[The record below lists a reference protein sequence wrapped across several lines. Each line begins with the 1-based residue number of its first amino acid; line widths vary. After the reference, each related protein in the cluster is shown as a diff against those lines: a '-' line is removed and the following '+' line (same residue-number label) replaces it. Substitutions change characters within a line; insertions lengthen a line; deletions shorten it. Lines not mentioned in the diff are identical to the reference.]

1 MEFQQDGQQDAQR
14 LGLGIINLYEG
25 RMRMIIS
32 LIREA
37 VMAAADC
44 SKEQEEMISHIRD
57 NLANVGYLRRK
68 DFDSHMAGV
77 LARMGKM
84 RKNAK
89 DAAEGFLTE
98 EGKIADEM
106 VNILRKTLACGGI
119 SFSAIEILPIVKTE
133 ILPRHHEMEKRLA
146 GVLMEFQM
154 EQTALNTALKAL
166 LSKGERVRIKDLK
179 AMVYAINIYYGENG
193 KGINRALK
201 GFEKTRQETTAEWH
215 GLFSAYGK
223 NIGDYA
229 DCLIPI
235 TQI

>member
-1 MEFQQDGQQDAQR
+1 MEFQQDIQQDIQG
-14 LGLGIINLYEG
+14 LGLGIVNLYER
-25 RMRMIIS
+25 RMRMVIS

-44 SKEQEEMISHIRD
+44 SKEQEEMIGQIRD
-57 NLANVGYLRRK
+57 NLANVGCLRRK

-77 LARMGKM
+77 LARMEKM
-84 RKNAK
+84 RKRTK

-106 VNILRKTLACGGI
+106 VNILRKTLACGFTL
-119 SFSAIEILPIVKTE
+119 SVVEILPIVKTE

-154 EQTALNTALKAL
+154 EQTALNIALKDL
-166 LSKGERVRIKDLK
+166 LFKGERVRIKDLK

-223 NIGDYA
+223 NRHQA
-229 DCLIPI
+229 LEARR
-235 TQI
+235 

>member
-1 MEFQQDGQQDAQR
+1 MELPKDAQR
-14 LGLGIINLYEG
+14 LGLGIINLYER
-25 RMRMIIS
+25 RMRIIIS

-44 SKEQEEMISHIRD
+44 SKEQEEMIGQLRN

-77 LARMGKM
+77 LARMGRI

-106 VNILRKTLACGGI
+106 VNILRKTLACG
-119 SFSAIEILPIVKTE
+119 FTLSAIEILPIVQTE

-154 EQTALNTALKAL
+154 EQTAFNTALKDL

-179 AMVYAINIYYGENG
+179 AMVYAMNIYYGENG

-201 GFEKTRQETTAEWH
+201 GFEKIRQETAAEWH

-223 NIGDYA
+223 NMHQASI
-229 DCLIPI
+229 
-235 TQI
+235 